1 VGQTLTSTTNT
12 QCKMYVWGQ
21 DYIHT
26 ILSLYIHY
34 IHCNLVPQQTM
45 VGSYL
50 YYIYMYLYV
59 YIFIIIIHG

>member
-1 VGQTLTSTTNT
+1 
-12 QCKMYVWGQ
+12 MYVWGQ

-59 YIFIIIIHG
+59 